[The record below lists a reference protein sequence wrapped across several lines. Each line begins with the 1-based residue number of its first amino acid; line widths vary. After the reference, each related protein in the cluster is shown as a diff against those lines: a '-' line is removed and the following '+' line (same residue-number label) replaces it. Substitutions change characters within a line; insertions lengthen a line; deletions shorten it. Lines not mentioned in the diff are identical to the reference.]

1 MARAP
6 FTAELSEALRNT
18 SIVKFML
25 SLSNKKWCLA
35 APPAE
40 TVSLLEGG
48 LQLPTAVATLLVN
61 RGAMSEEAAKDFIEA
76 DLSRLHDPFL
86 MNGMREAVDRV
97 IRALE
102 QKEAIT
108 VFCDYDV
115 DGVTSAAF
123 LTHFFRDLNCAVRAY
138 LPERQSEGYGLNS
151 EAVRKIRESGAR
163 LMITAD
169 CGITGVKEVALANEI
184 GLDVIVT
191 DHHQVGEE
199 GLPPAIAVLNPHR
212 ADCDYPYRFLSG
224 VGLAFKLAIAVR
236 NGLYSAGWPKER
248 LPNLKRHLDLFALG
262 TIADVAPLT
271 GENHILTLHGLKMLS
286 ITAKPGLVALKETAS
301 IVGNVDA
308 RSVGFGLGPRLNAAG
323 RLGKADSGLHLLI
336 SKDLKEAKALAQELE
351 VTNTERKEIQ
361 EETVAEAESLF
372 RDQVDIRQDR
382 VIVLA
387 SEIFHPGVIGIA
399 ASRLVDKYQRPTVL
413 IALQD
418 GKGKGSGRSIPKF
431 NLFRAFTDCGNHLV
445 QFGGHAYAAGLTIKE
460 DQVVAFRDAMNEVG
474 HKYLSDEDLIPE
486 VRIDTQLDIEEINLS
501 LYRKMVLLE
510 PFGAENP
517 VPCFLSQ
524 GVKLQEV
531 KLIGKEKTHVRFRA
545 SQGQGRIEGVGFGFA
560 DVFESADVATELFDI
575 AYELN
580 LNTWNGREKLEIK
593 LVDLRLAGDFAP

>member
-1 MARAP
+1 MA
-6 FTAELSEALRNT
+6 E
-18 SIVKFML
+18 
-25 SLSNKKWCLA
+25 
-35 APPAE
+35 PPAE
-40 TVSLLEGG
+40 TVSLLERG
-48 LQLPTAVATLLVN
+48 LQLPTAVAVLLVN
-61 RGAMSEEAAKDFIEA
+61 RGMMSEESAKDFMEA
-76 DLSRLHDPFL
+76 DFTRLHDPFL
-86 MNGMREAVDRV
+86 MTGMQQAVERV
-97 IRALE
+97 IKALQ

-123 LTHFFRDLNCAVRAY
+123 LTHFFRDLNCPVEAY
-138 LPERQSEGYGLNS
+138 LPERQSEGYGLNCN
-151 EAVRKIRESGAR
+151 AVRKIREGGAG

-236 NGLYSAGWPKER
+236 NGLHSAGWSKEH

-271 GENHILTLHGLKMLS
+271 GENHTLTLHGLEMLS
-286 ITAKPGLVALKETAS
+286 TTAKPGLVALKETAG

-323 RLGKADSGLHLLI
+323 RLGRADNGLHLLT
-336 SKDLKEAKALAQELE
+336 STDLKEAKVLARELE
-351 VTNTERKEIQ
+351 LTNTERKEIQ

-372 RDQVDIRQDR
+372 LSEIDIQKDR

-399 ASRLVDKYQRPTVL
+399 ASRLVDKYYRPTVL
-413 IALQD
+413 IALEAGQ
-418 GKGKGSGRSIPKF
+418 GKGSGRSIPRF
-431 NLFRAFTDCGNHLV
+431 NLFKAFTDCAGHLV
-445 QFGGHAYAAGLTIKE
+445 QFGGHAYAAGLTVKE
-460 DQVVAFRDAMNEVG
+460 DQIEAFRNAMNEVG
-474 HKYLSDEDLIPE
+474 HQYLNEEDLIPE
-486 VRIDTQLDIEEINLS
+486 VRVDAVLILEEINRS
-501 LYRKMVLLE
+501 LFSRMALLE
-510 PFGAENP
+510 PFGTENQI
-517 VPCFLSQ
+517 PCFLSRA
-524 GVKLQEV
+524 VKLQEV
-531 KLIGKEKTHVRFRA
+531 KLIGKEKNHVRFRA
-545 SQGQGRIEGVGFGFA
+545 SQGRGRIEGVGFGFA
-560 DVFESADVATELFDI
+560 EVFESVDVATELFDI
-575 AYELN
+575 VYELN
-580 LNTWNGREKLEIK
+580 LNTWNGREKLEIR
-593 LVDLRLAGDFAP
+593 LVDLCLAEKQVPQNKS

>member
-1 MARAP
+1 
-6 FTAELSEALRNT
+6 
-18 SIVKFML
+18 ML
-25 SLSNKKWCLA
+25 SLLNKKWCLA
-35 APPAE
+35 KPSLE
-40 TVSLLEGG
+40 TMSLLERQ
-48 LQLPTAVATLLVN
+48 LQLPKALATILAN
-61 RGAMSEEAAKDFIEA
+61 RGVTSEETAKDFIEA
-76 DLSRLHDPFL
+76 DFTRLHDPFL
-86 MNGMREAVDRV
+86 MNGMREAVNRV
-97 IRALE
+97 IQALE
-102 QKEAIT
+102 KKEAIT

-123 LTHFFRDLNCAVRAY
+123 LTHFFRDLNCPVEAY

-151 EAVRKIRESGAR
+151 AAVNKIREGGTR

-169 CGITGVKEVALANEI
+169 CGITGVKEVVLANEI

-212 ADCDYPYRFLSG
+212 ADCNYPFRFLSG

-236 NGLYSAGWPKER
+236 NGLHLAGWSRER
-248 LPNLKRHLDLFALG
+248 LPNLKQHLDLFALG
-262 TIADVAPLT
+262 TIADVAPLI
-271 GENHILTLHGLKMLS
+271 GENHILALHGLEMLS
-286 ITAKPGLVALKETAS
+286 VSAKPGLVALKETAG

-308 RSVGFGLGPRLNAAG
+308 RSVGFSLGPRLNAAG
-323 RLGKADSGLHLLI
+323 RLGRADSGLHLLT
-336 SKDLKEAKALAQELE
+336 STNLKEAKALAQELE
-351 VTNTERKEIQ
+351 STNSERKEIQ

-372 RDQVDIRQDR
+372 RDEINIQEDR

-413 IALQD
+413 IALEGGQ
-418 GKGKGSGRSIPKF
+418 GKGSGRSILKF
-431 NLFRAFTDCGNHLV
+431 NLFRAFTDCGEHLV

-460 DQVVAFRDAMNEVG
+460 EQIKDFRNAMNEVG
-474 HKYLSDEDLIPE
+474 HKYLTEEDLIPE
-486 VRIDTQLDIEEINLS
+486 IRVDAVLRLEEIDRF
-501 LYRKMVLLE
+501 LYSRLALLE

-524 GVKLQEV
+524 TVKLQEV
-531 KLIGKEKTHVRFRA
+531 KLIGKEKNHIRFRA
-545 SQGQGRIEGVGFGFA
+545 KQGKGQIEGVGFGLA
-560 DVFESADVATELFDI
+560 EVLESVNVTTELFDI
-575 AYELN
+575 AYEFN

-593 LVDLRLAGDFAP
+593 LVDIRLVEKP

>member
-1 MARAP
+1 
-6 FTAELSEALRNT
+6 
-18 SIVKFML
+18 ML

-35 APPAE
+35 EPPAE
-40 TVSLLEGG
+40 TVSLLERE
-48 LQLPTAVATLLVN
+48 LQLPNAVAVLLVN
-61 RGAMSEEAAKDFIEA
+61 RAVTSEQSAKDFMDA
-76 DLSRLHDPFL
+76 DFTRLHDPFL
-86 MNGMREAVDRV
+86 MTGMQQAVERV
-97 IRALE
+97 IQAVE

-123 LTHFFRDLNCAVRAY
+123 LTHFFRDLKCKVGFY
-138 LPERQSEGYGLNS
+138 FPERQSEGYGLNS
-151 EAVRKIRESGAR
+151 AAIRKIRELGTR

-169 CGITGVKEVALANEI
+169 CGITGVKEVTLANEI

-236 NGLYSAGWPKER
+236 NELFSAGWSKER

-271 GENHILTLHGLKMLS
+271 GENHTLTLHGLEMLS
-286 ITAKPGLVALKETAS
+286 TTAKPGLVALKETAG

-308 RSVGFGLGPRLNAAG
+308 RSVGFSLGPRLNAAG
-323 RLGKADSGLHLLI
+323 RLGRADSGLHLLT
-336 SKDLKEAKALAQELE
+336 STDLKEAKALAQELE
-351 VTNTERKEIQ
+351 LTNTERKEIQ

-372 RDQVDIRQDR
+372 RNEVDIQKDR

-399 ASRLVDKYQRPTVL
+399 ASRLVDKYHRPTIL
-413 IALQD
+413 IALEAGQ
-418 GKGKGSGRSIPKF
+418 GKGSGRSIPRF
-431 NLFRAFTDCGNHLV
+431 NLFRALTDCSGHLV
-445 QFGGHAYAAGLTIKE
+445 QFGGHAYAAGFTIKE
-460 DQVVAFRDAMNEVG
+460 AQVEAFRNAMNEVG
-474 HKYLSDEDLIPE
+474 HKYLKEEDLVPE
-486 VRIDTQLDIEEINLS
+486 VQVDTVLDLREINHS
-501 LYRKMVLLE
+501 LYSRMALLE

-517 VPCFLSQ
+517 VPCFMSKA
-524 GVKLQEV
+524 VKLQEV
-531 KLIGKEKTHVRFRA
+531 KLIGKEKNHVRFRA
-545 SQGQGRIEGVGFGFA
+545 RQREGRIAGVGFGFA
-560 DVFESADVATELFDI
+560 DMFESIDVATELFDI
-575 AYELN
+575 VYELN

-593 LVDLRLAGDFAP
+593 LVDLRLAEDATADS

>member
-1 MARAP
+1 
-6 FTAELSEALRNT
+6 
-18 SIVKFML
+18 ML
-25 SLSNKKWCLA
+25 SLLNKKWCLA
-35 APPAE
+35 EPSAE
-40 TVSLLEGG
+40 TVSRLESG
-48 LQLPTAVATLLVN
+48 LHLPTAVAVLLVN
-61 RGAMSEEAAKDFIEA
+61 RGVTSLESARDFLEA
-76 DLSRLHDPFL
+76 DFSRLHDPFL
-86 MNGMREAVDRV
+86 MTDMRQAVERV
-97 IRALE
+97 ILALD

-123 LTHFFRDLNCAVRAY
+123 LTHFFRDLNCPVEAY
-138 LPERQSEGYGLNS
+138 LPERQLEGYGLNPD
-151 EAVRKIRESGAR
+151 AVRKIRERGAG

-184 GLDVIVT
+184 GLDVIIT

-212 ADCDYPYRFLSG
+212 SDCEYPYRFLCG

-286 ITAKPGLVALKETAS
+286 TTSKPGLVALKETAG
-301 IVGNVDA
+301 IVGNVSA
-308 RSVGFGLGPRLNAAG
+308 RSVGFSLGPRLNAAG
-323 RLGKADSGLHLLI
+323 RLGKADKGLHLLT
-336 SKDLKEAKALAQELE
+336 STNLKEAKVLAGELE
-351 VTNTERKEIQ
+351 QINKERKEIQ

-372 RDQVDIRQDR
+372 RRQIDLEKDR

-413 IALQD
+413 IALEAGQ
-418 GKGKGSGRSIPKF
+418 GKGSGRSIPKF
-431 NLFRAFTDCGNHLV
+431 NLFKAFTDCSGHLI
-445 QFGGHAYAAGLTIKE
+445 QFGGHAYAAGLSIKE
-460 DQVVAFRDAMNEVG
+460 DQVDVFRNTMNEVG
-474 HKYLSDEDLIPE
+474 HRYLTEEDLIPE
-486 VRIDTQLDIEEINLS
+486 VRVDTLLSLEEIDRS
-501 LYRKMVLLE
+501 FYSRMALLE

-517 VPCFLSQ
+517 VPCFLSR
-524 GVKLQEV
+524 GMKFQEV
-531 KLIGKEKTHVRFRA
+531 KFIGKEKNHVRFRA
-545 SQGQGRIEGVGFGFA
+545 VQGKGRIEGVGFGFA
-560 DVFESADVATELFDI
+560 DLFESVDPATDLFDI

-580 LNTWNGREKLEIK
+580 LNTWNGREKLEI
-593 LVDLRLAGDFAP
+593 RLLDIRLCEKSFAV

>member
-1 MARAP
+1 
-6 FTAELSEALRNT
+6 
-18 SIVKFML
+18 ML

-35 APPAE
+35 EPSAE
-40 TVSLLEGG
+40 TVSLLERE
-48 LQLPTAVATLLVN
+48 LQISTAVAVLLVN
-61 RGAMSEEAAKDFIEA
+61 RGVTLEESAKDFMEA
-76 DLSRLHDPFL
+76 DFTRLHDPFL
-86 MNGMREAVDRV
+86 MTGMQQAVERV
-97 IRALE
+97 ILALE

-123 LTHFFRDLNCAVRAY
+123 LTHFFRDLNSPVEAY
-138 LPERQSEGYGLNS
+138 LPDRQSEGYGLNCD
-151 EAVRKIRESGAR
+151 AIRKIRENGAK

-199 GLPPAIAVLNPHR
+199 GLPAAIAVLNPHR
-212 ADCDYPYRFLSG
+212 TDCNYPYRFLSG

-236 NGLYSAGWPKER
+236 KGLHSAGWSKES

-271 GENHILTLHGLKMLS
+271 GENHILTLHGLKVLS
-286 ITAKPGLVALKETAS
+286 TTAKPGLVALKETAG

-323 RLGKADSGLHLLI
+323 RLGRADKGLHLLT
-336 SKDLKEAKALAQELE
+336 STDLKEAKVLALELE
-351 VTNTERKEIQ
+351 HTNTERKEIQ
-361 EETVAEAESLF
+361 EETVAEAESLS
-372 RDQVDIRQDR
+372 RSEIDIQKDR

-399 ASRLVDKYQRPTVL
+399 ASRLVEKYHRPTVL
-413 IALQD
+413 IALEGEQ
-418 GKGKGSGRSIPKF
+418 GKGSGRSIPRF
-431 NLFRAFTDCGNHLV
+431 NLFKAFTDCAAHLV
-445 QFGGHAYAAGLTIKE
+445 QFGGHAYAAGLTIKK
-460 DQVVAFRDAMNEVG
+460 DQIEAFRNAMNKVG
-474 HKYLSDEDLIPE
+474 HQYLNEEDLIPE
-486 VRIDTQLDIEEINLS
+486 VQVDAVLDMEEIDRS
-501 LYRKMVLLE
+501 LYSRMALLE

-517 VPCFLSQ
+517 TPCFLSQ
-524 GVKLQEV
+524 AVKLQEV
-531 KLIGKEKTHVRFRA
+531 KLIGKEKNHVRFRV
-545 SQGQGRIEGVGFGFA
+545 SQGKGRIEGVGFGFA
-560 DVFESADVATELFDI
+560 EVFESVDVTTEIFDI

-580 LNTWNGREKLEIK
+580 LNTWNGREKLQIK
-593 LVDLRLAGDFAP
+593 LIDIRLAEK

>member
-1 MARAP
+1 
-6 FTAELSEALRNT
+6 
-18 SIVKFML
+18 ML
-25 SLSNKKWCLA
+25 SLTNKKWCLTE
-35 APPAE
+35 PSIEVVSVLQKKLKIPA
-40 TVSLLEGG
+40 
-48 LQLPTAVATLLVN
+48 AVAGLLVN
-61 RGAMSEEAAKDFIEA
+61 RGVTSEESAKEYIEA
-76 DLSRLHDPFL
+76 DLSQLHDPFL
-86 MNGMREAVDRV
+86 MNGMHQAVDRV
-97 IRALE
+97 ILALK

-123 LTHFFRDLNCAVRAY
+123 LTHFFRDLNCKVEAY
-138 LPERQSEGYGLNS
+138 LPERNSEGYGLNS
-151 EAVRKIRESGAR
+151 AAVRKIREGGAG

-199 GLPPAIAVLNPHR
+199 GLPMAIAVLNPHQ
-212 ADCDYPYRFLSG
+212 ADCDYPYRYLSG
-224 VGLAFKLAIAVR
+224 VGLAFKLAIGIR
-236 NGLYSAGWPKER
+236 NGLHAAGWAKEK

-286 ITAKPGLVALKETAS
+286 TTAKPGLVALKETAG

-323 RLGKADSGLHLLI
+323 RLGKADSGLNLLI
-336 SKDLKEAKALAQELE
+336 STDLKEAKTLAKELE
-351 VTNTERKEIQ
+351 ITNTERKEIQ

-372 RDQVDIRQDR
+372 RGEIDIKKDR

-387 SEIFHPGVIGIA
+387 SELFHPGVIGIA
-399 ASRLVDKYQRPTVL
+399 ASRLVDKYHRPTVL
-413 IALQD
+413 IALEG
-418 GKGKGSGRSIPKF
+418 GKGKGSGRSIPSF
-431 NLFRAFTDCGNHLV
+431 NLFRAFTDCGKHLD

-460 DQVVAFRDAMNEVG
+460 DQVNTFRNAMKEVG
-474 HKYLSDEDLIPE
+474 HRYLNEEDLIP
-486 VRIDTQLDIEEINLS
+486 VIRLDNSLTLEEINLY
-501 LYRKMVLLE
+501 LYKRIALLE
-510 PFGAENP
+510 PFGAENR
-517 VPCFLSQ
+517 VPCFFSR
-524 GVKLQEV
+524 GVQLQEV
-531 KLIGKEKTHVRFRA
+531 KCIGKDKTHIRFRA
-545 SQGQGRIEGVGFGFA
+545 RQGKGQIEGVGFGLA
-560 DVFESADVATELFDI
+560 EILESVEVDAELFDI

-593 LVDLRLAGDFAP
+593 MLDIRLCTS

>member
-1 MARAP
+1 
-6 FTAELSEALRNT
+6 
-18 SIVKFML
+18 ML
-25 SLSNKKWCLA
+25 SLLNKKWCLA
-35 APPAE
+35 EPSAE
-40 TVSLLEGG
+40 TVSLLERE
-48 LQLPTAVATLLVN
+48 LHLPTVVAVLLVN
-61 RGAMSEEAAKDFIEA
+61 RGVTSLESARDFLEA
-76 DLSRLHDPFL
+76 DFSRLHDPFL
-86 MNGMREAVDRV
+86 MTDMRQAVERV
-97 IRALE
+97 IQALE

-123 LTHFFRDLNCAVRAY
+123 LTHFFRDLNCPVEAY

-151 EAVRKIRESGAR
+151 DAIRKIRERGAS

-212 ADCDYPYRFLSG
+212 ADCDYPYKFLSG

-236 NGLYSAGWPKER
+236 NGLHSAGWPKDR

-271 GENHILTLHGLKMLS
+271 GENHILTLHGLEMLS
-286 ITAKPGLVALKETAS
+286 VTAKPGLVALKETS
-301 IVGNVDA
+301 GIVGGVSA
-308 RSVGFGLGPRLNAAG
+308 RSVGFSLGPRLNAAG
-323 RLGKADSGLHLLI
+323 RLGKADNGLHLLT
-336 SKDLKEAKALAQELE
+336 STDLKEAKVLARELE
-351 VTNTERKEIQ
+351 QINKERKEIQ

-372 RDQVDIRQDR
+372 RRQIDLEKDR

-413 IALQD
+413 IALEAGQ
-418 GKGKGSGRSIPKF
+418 GKGSGRSIPKF
-431 NLFRAFTDCGNHLV
+431 NLFKAFTDCSGHLI
-445 QFGGHAYAAGLTIKE
+445 QFGGHAYAAGLSIKE
-460 DQVVAFRDAMNEVG
+460 GQVDAFRNTMNEVG
-474 HKYLSDEDLIPE
+474 HRHLTEEDLIPE
-486 VRIDTQLDIEEINLS
+486 VRVDTLLSLEEIDRS
-501 LYRKMVLLE
+501 FYSRMALLE

-517 VPCFLSQ
+517 VPCFLSR
-524 GVKLQEV
+524 GMKFQEV
-531 KLIGKEKTHVRFRA
+531 KFIGKEKNHVRFRA
-545 SQGQGRIEGVGFGFA
+545 VQGKGRIEGVGFGFA
-560 DVFESADVATELFDI
+560 DVFESVDPAADLFDI

-593 LVDLRLAGDFAP
+593 LLDIRLNAH

>member
-1 MARAP
+1 
-6 FTAELSEALRNT
+6 
-18 SIVKFML
+18 ML

-35 APPAE
+35 EPPAE
-40 TVSLLEGG
+40 TVSLLEQG
-48 LQLPTAVATLLVN
+48 LNLPTVVAVLLVN
-61 RGAMSEEAAKDFIEA
+61 RGVTSLESARDFLEA
-76 DLSRLHDPFL
+76 DFSHLHDPFL
-86 MNGMREAVDRV
+86 MTDMRQAVERV
-97 IRALE
+97 VQALE

-123 LTHFFRDLNCAVRAY
+123 LTHFFRDLNCAVEAY
-138 LPERQSEGYGLNS
+138 LPERRSEGYGLNS
-151 EAVRKIRESGAR
+151 DAVRKIRERGAG

-212 ADCDYPYRFLSG
+212 SDCDYPYKFLSG

-286 ITAKPGLVALKETAS
+286 VTAKPGLVALKETS
-301 IVGNVDA
+301 GIVGDVSA
-308 RSVGFGLGPRLNAAG
+308 RSVGFSLGPRLNAAG
-323 RLGKADSGLHLLI
+323 RLGKADNGLHLLT
-336 SKDLKEAKALAQELE
+336 STDLKEAKVLARELE
-351 VTNTERKEIQ
+351 QINKERKEIQ
-361 EETVAEAESLF
+361 EETVTEAESLF
-372 RDQVDIRQDR
+372 HHHVDMEKDR

-413 IALQD
+413 IALEE
-418 GKGKGSGRSIPKF
+418 GEGKGSGRSIPRF
-431 NLFRAFTDCGNHLV
+431 NLHKAFTDCSGHLI
-445 QFGGHAYAAGLTIKE
+445 QFGGHAYAAGLSIKE
-460 DQVVAFRDAMNEVG
+460 DQVDAFRNAMNEVG
-474 HKYLSDEDLIPE
+474 HRYLTEEDLIPE
-486 VRIDTQLDIEEINLS
+486 VRVDAVLSLEEIGRS
-501 LYRKMVLLE
+501 LYSRMALLE
-510 PFGAENP
+510 PFGTENP
-517 VPCFLSQ
+517 VPSFLSQ

-531 KLIGKEKTHVRFRA
+531 KVIGKEKNHVRFRA
-545 SQGQGRIEGVGFGFA
+545 VQGKGRIEGVGFGFA
-560 DVFESADVATELFDI
+560 EVLESVDPGADLFDI

-580 LNTWNGREKLEIK
+580 LNTWNGRDKLEIK
-593 LVDLRLAGDFAP
+593 LLDIRLAEK

>member
-1 MARAP
+1 
-6 FTAELSEALRNT
+6 
-18 SIVKFML
+18 ML
-25 SLSNKKWCLA
+25 SLLNKKWCLA
-35 APPAE
+35 EPPAE
-40 TVSLLEGG
+40 TVSLLEQG
-48 LQLPTAVATLLVN
+48 LNLPNAVAVLLVN
-61 RGAMSEEAAKDFIEA
+61 RGVTSLESARDFLEA
-76 DLSRLHDPFL
+76 DFSHLHDPFL
-86 MNGMREAVDRV
+86 MTDMRQAVERV
-97 IRALE
+97 VQALE

-123 LTHFFRDLNCAVRAY
+123 LTHFFRDLNCAVEAY
-138 LPERQSEGYGLNS
+138 LPERRSEGYGLNS
-151 EAVRKIRESGAR
+151 DAVRKIRERGAG

-212 ADCDYPYRFLSG
+212 SDCDYPYKFLSG

-286 ITAKPGLVALKETAS
+286 VTAKPGLVALKETS
-301 IVGNVDA
+301 GIVGDVSA
-308 RSVGFGLGPRLNAAG
+308 RSVGFSLGPRLNAAG
-323 RLGKADSGLHLLI
+323 RLGKADNGLHLLT
-336 SKDLKEAKALAQELE
+336 STDLKEAKVLAGELE
-351 VTNTERKEIQ
+351 QINKERKEIQ

-372 RDQVDIRQDR
+372 NHHVDMEKDR

-413 IALQD
+413 IALEAGQ
-418 GKGKGSGRSIPKF
+418 GKGSGRSIPRF
-431 NLFRAFTDCGNHLV
+431 NLFKSFTDCSGHLI
-445 QFGGHAYAAGLTIKE
+445 QFGGHAYAAGLSIKE
-460 DQVVAFRDAMNEVG
+460 DQVEAFRNAMNEVG
-474 HKYLSDEDLIPE
+474 HRYLTEEDLIPE
-486 VRIDTQLDIEEINLS
+486 VRVDAVLSLEEIGRP
-501 LYRKMVLLE
+501 LYSRMVLLE
-510 PFGAENP
+510 PFGTENP
-517 VPCFLSQ
+517 VPSFLSQ
-524 GVKLQEV
+524 GVKFQEV
-531 KLIGKEKTHVRFRA
+531 KFIGKEKNHVRFRA
-545 SQGQGRIEGVGFGFA
+545 VQGKGRIEGVGFGFA
-560 DVFESADVATELFDI
+560 EVFESVDPGADLFDI

-580 LNTWNGREKLEIK
+580 LNTWNGRDKLEIK
-593 LVDLRLAGDFAP
+593 LLDIRLCAHG